1 MTTPVPEPDVPPS
14 ADTDPDTDADTDA
27 DADARFAAYQ
37 ADVAAHVDD
46 PDCGEDCRAILDED
60 PQTQRALFDL
70 AEAMA
75 AGTAT
80 TAPLS
85 MLVTAVAAAVLVVA
99 VGVCMLRWVT

>member
-1 MTTPVPEPDVPPS
+1 MTSPVPEPDVPPI
-14 ADTDPDTDADTDA
+14 ADTDRNADA
-27 DADARFAAYQ
+27 DADARFATYL

-46 PDCGEDCRAILDED
+46 PECGEDCRAILDED

-75 AGTAT
+75 AGGAT